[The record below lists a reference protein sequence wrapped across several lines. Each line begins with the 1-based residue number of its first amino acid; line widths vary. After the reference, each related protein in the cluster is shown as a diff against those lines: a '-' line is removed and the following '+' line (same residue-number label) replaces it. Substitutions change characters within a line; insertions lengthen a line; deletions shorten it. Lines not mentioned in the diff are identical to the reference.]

1 MAEYLRFSTNVPE
14 EVALRF
20 PEGKQVSSKIE
31 GGADQMMYSLADGR
45 VMYVPLHVADQI
57 RELRIGPGERFNL
70 GKFEVKEGNRRFI
83 RWQLGRVDPDPRW
96 QQPAPSGPNGSG
108 TAASSRAAKPG
119 EEAPAPASANTPAQT
134 NTPTNG
140 IGTAKPPVNGNGHA
154 VHNGI
159 PCWDPKADLRHCYE
173 DAIEVLVAA
182 GDIAAGKGL
191 PVQFTGDDLR
201 QVAATLYIDAG
212 KDRRCPNGG
221 AR

>member
-1 MAEYLRFSTNVPE
+1 
-14 EVALRF
+14 
-20 PEGKQVSSKIE
+20 
-31 GGADQMMYSLADGR
+31 
-45 VMYVPLHVADQI
+45 
-57 RELRIGPGERFNL
+57 
-70 GKFEVKEGNRRFI
+70 VKEGNRHFI
-83 RWQLGRVDPDPRW
+83 RWQLARVDPDPRW

-108 TAASSRAAKPG
+108 TAASSQAAKPG

-140 IGTAKPPVNGNGHA
+140 NGTPKAPVHGNGHA
-154 VHNGI
+154 VHHGI
-159 PCWDPKADLRHCYE
+159 PYWDPKAELRHCYE

-182 GDIAAGKGL
+182 RDVAAGKGL

-212 KDRRCPNGG
+212 KDRRTPWNGG